1 MKYDLSNE
9 FERNKFFAR
18 LDLLTKKGAK
28 VEFSELKQSR
38 SLSQNA
44 YLHVC
49 ISLIAIENGNH
60 LEDEKH
66 NLKCICP
73 FMHEYDGKG
82 ILKTKKT
89 SKLNTLE
96 FAKFIEWIRNFAS
109 MELGIYIPSPDEYL
123 QNKYAIDKEIE
134 SHKEYL

>member
-9 FERNKFFAR
+9 FELNEY
-18 LDLLTKKGAK
+18 LIQSDLLIKKGAK
-28 VEFSELKQSR
+28 VDLSEFEPR
-38 SLSQNA
+38 TFNQNS
-44 YLHVC
+44 YLHLC
-49 ISLIAIENGNH
+49 IGLIAIENGNR
-60 LEDEKH
+60 LKDEKK
-66 NLKCICP
+66 NLKNICP
-73 FMHEYDGKG
+73 FMREYDEKG
-82 ILKTKKT
+82 NFEIKKT

-96 FAKFIEWIRNFAS
+96 LTKFIEWIRNFAS

>member
-9 FERNKFFAR
+9 FERNKFFTK
-18 LDLLTKKGAK
+18 LDLLTKKGSK
-28 VEFSELKQSR
+28 VEFSEIRPTR
-38 SLSQNA
+38 SISQNA

-60 LEDEKH
+60 IEDEKH

-82 ILKTKKT
+82 VLKTKKT
-89 SKLNTLE
+89 SKLDSKQLTE
-96 FAKFIEWIRNFAS
+96 FIDWIRNFAS
-109 MELGIYIPSPDEYL
+109 IELGIYIPSSEEYL
-123 QNKYAIDKEIE
+123 TNKFAIDNQIE
-134 SHKEYL
+134 SHKQYL